1 MNTSL
6 LNKILNREHLKND
19 ILNFIKDFYSNPNDL
34 SKYRG
39 LYLYGEPGIGKTMFI
54 KNILHEYD
62 IIYYDAG
69 SIRNKSVII
78 DKPRSDKKGPVINN
92 AGIKII
98 IQ

>member
-62 IIYYDAG
+62 IFMKILSESFRQG
-69 SIRNKSVII
+69 VIFFWL
-78 DKPRSDKKGPVINN
+78 PANRGM
-92 AGIKII
+92 A
-98 IQ
+98 Q